1 MYIHRL
7 PLIRRPHG
15 QVIFSADST
24 LPFMTH
30 VSKGCTVMLR
40 CEDVRIMA
48 DVMEVEGALSFL
60 AQVTE
65 LDGYANPAIFEN
77 MRLGSFLRF
86 RGEHV
91 HSCWAPPGKSASA
104 TAL

>member
-15 QVIFSADST
+15 QVIVSAEST

-40 CEDVRIMA
+40 CEDVRILA
-48 DVMEVEGALSFL
+48 DVMEVEGAQSFL
-60 AQVTE
+60 GQVIE
-65 LDGYANPAIFEN
+65 LDGYANPAIFQD
-77 MRLGSFLRF
+77 MRQGSYVRF
-86 RGEHV
+86 RPEHV
-91 HSCWAPPGKSASA
+91 FSCWAPPGKVASD
-104 TAL
+104 L

>member
-15 QVIFSADST
+15 QVIVSAESA

-40 CEDVRIMA
+40 CEDVRILA
-48 DVMEVEGALSFL
+48 DVMELEGAESFL
-60 AQVTE
+60 GQVTE
-65 LDGYANPAIFEN
+65 LDGYANPAIFQS
-77 MRLGSFLRF
+77 MRQGSGLRF
-86 RGEHV
+86 RQEHV
-91 HSCWAPPGKSASA
+91 LSCWSPPGKNASA
-104 TAL
+104 L